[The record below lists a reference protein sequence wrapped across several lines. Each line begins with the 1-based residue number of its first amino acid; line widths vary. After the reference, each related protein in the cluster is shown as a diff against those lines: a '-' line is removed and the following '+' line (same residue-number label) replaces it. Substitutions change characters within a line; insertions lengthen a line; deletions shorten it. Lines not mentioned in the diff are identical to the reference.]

1 MRVVKTPKLKNV
13 KTKLIMIMFL
23 AILGMNQVA
32 NAQTIVSGFISTNTT
47 WTLAGSPYII
57 TGNTILDSG
66 FVLTI
71 DPGVVV
77 KFNTSKS
84 LQINGTLRAIGN
96 STNKIT
102 FTSNQATPAPG
113 DWDYILFFDMSE
125 DYNYSLL
132 TGNIMEYCIVEYG
145 GGASI
150 LNPFFPFNAA
160 VRIKASY
167 PFINYC
173 EVRNN
178 SSTGIRFFNDQ
189 NGFPT
194 SDVMKI
200 FNCTISNNNST
211 IYTNPNEGAGGI
223 DVSTNTSLI
232 QISNNTIKNNTG
244 YNGGGGI
251 SCASVNNI
259 NSSITNNI
267 IVNNSTPTE
276 GGGIFVNFS
285 VGLVA
290 YNLVYGNTANNGG
303 GIYRSNGG
311 NSAPPFNNFNNNIIA
326 NNSAIYLT
334 GGLENNGKMNLT
346 KNTIVDNKASSIT
359 LNAGYY
365 SGASVYNYN
374 TFARNKLIGTSPTT
388 NIFVTTGIAP
398 IFNNNNFVENQATY
412 EFWNDNNS
420 ISPALNVNNCW
431 WNTILTSD
439 INTKIYDFLDNSAN
453 AVVDYTPFL
462 SSPDIT
468 APVTP
473 VKNVIKTDLGSGNI
487 QLSWTANTETD
498 LAGYKIYYGSP
509 TGYSFANS
517 VNAGNVTTYTLSGV
531 SVTDTIAVTAYD
543 NLMNG
548 TNDQLDGNESWFTN
562 SIGKPIVNFSATP
575 VNVCTGDTVYF
586 TDNTIDAAS
595 WYWNFPGGTP
605 SVSNSKNPKVIY
617 YSSGYYSAKLRV
629 MNIAGTD
636 SLTLANY
643 IEVDSL
649 PNPVITA
656 GGATTF
662 CMGNSVTLDA
672 GAGYTSYLWSGS
684 ETIQSIVVSSAGTY
698 SVNVSNN
705 CGNTTA
711 AISIIV
717 NPLPTVSLNLNID
730 TVCQSAGAFAL
741 SGGLPVTGVYS
752 GTGVTSGNFDPS
764 IAGSGTHTIT
774 YVYSDGNNCSDSAT
788 ATIYVDL
795 CTDIQ
800 TSTLSESSSF
810 FPNPSA
816 GIFTLD
822 SKITAGIITIYN
834 MQGENIYQSEIK
846 NEKPEID
853 LSKQTNGIYLCR
865 ITFMNQTILK
875 KMIINK

>member
-1 MRVVKTPKLKNV
+1 M
-13 KTKLIMIMFL
+13 KTKLLMIMLL
-23 AILGMNQVA
+23 AIFGMSQVA
-32 NAQTIVSGFISTNTT
+32 QAQTSVSGFISSNTN

-84 LQINGTLRAIGN
+84 LQVNGTLRAIGN
-96 STNKIT
+96 STDKIT

-150 LNPFFPFNAA
+150 LSPFFPFNAA

-189 NGFPT
+189 NGFT
-194 SDVMKI
+194 TTDVMKI
-200 FNCTISNNNST
+200 FNCTISNNNAT
-211 IYTNPNEGAGGI
+211 IYTNTNEGAGGI
-223 DVSTNTSLI
+223 DVYANTSLI

-251 SCASVNNI
+251 SCASINNI

-267 IVNNSTPTE
+267 IVNNNTVTD
-276 GGGIFVNFS
+276 GGGILINSS
-285 VGLVA
+285 VGNISF
-290 YNLVYGNTANNGG
+290 NLIYGNTANNGAG
-303 GIYRSNGG
+303 VYRTPG
-311 NSAPPFNNFNNNIIA
+311 PFNTFSNNIIA
-326 NNSAIYLT
+326 SNSATYDY
-334 GGLENNGKMNLT
+334 GGIENNGQVTFT
-346 KNTIVDNKASSIT
+346 KNTIIDNISLTKT
-359 LNAGYY
+359 LNADLN
-365 SGASVYNYN
+365 SGNSSYNYN
-374 TFARNKLIGTSPTT
+374 TIARNKLTGVSPTI
-388 NIFVTTGIAP
+388 NLFVSGGISP
-398 IFNNNNFVENQATY
+398 VFNNNNFVENQATY
-412 EFWNDNNS
+412 ELWNDNNS

-431 WNTILTSD
+431 WNSISTSD

-473 VKNVIKTDLGSGNI
+473 LINVIKTDLGSGNI

-575 VNVCTGDTVYF
+575 INVCAGDTVYF
-586 TDNTIDAAS
+586 ADNTIDAAS
-595 WYWNFPGGTP
+595 WTWNFPGGMP
-605 SVSNSKNPKVIY
+605 AVSSSKNPKVIY
-617 YSSGYYSAKLRV
+617 NASGTYSVKLKV
-629 MNIAGTD
+629 TNIAGTD
-636 SLTLANY
+636 SLTLTNY
-643 IEVDSL
+643 IGVDSL

-662 CMGNSVTLDA
+662 CQGNSVTLDA

-684 ETIQSIVVSSAGTY
+684 ETTQSIVVSTAGTY

-711 AISIIV
+711 AISVTV
-717 NPLPTVSLNLNID
+717 NSLPTVSLVLNLD
-730 TVCQSAGAFAL
+730 TACQGNGVIVL
-741 SGGLPVTGVYS
+741 SGGLPAAGMYS

-774 YVYSDGNNCSDSAT
+774 YVYFDGNNCSDSAT

-795 CTDIQ
+795 CTGIQ
-800 TSTLSESSSF
+800 TSVLNESVTF
-810 FPNPSA
+810 FPNPST
-816 GIFTLD
+816 GKFTID
-822 SKITAGIITIYN
+822 SQITNGEITIYN
-834 MQGENIYQSEIK
+834 MQGEKIYQSEIK

-853 LSKQTNGIYLCR
+853 LSNQPNGIYLCR
-865 ITFMNQTILK
+865 ISVKNQTILK
-875 KMIINK
+875 KIIIDK

>member
-1 MRVVKTPKLKNV
+1 M
-13 KTKLIMIMFL
+13 KTKLLMIMLL
-23 AILGMNQVA
+23 ATLWISQVA
-32 NAQTIVSGFISTNTT
+32 KAQTSVSGFISSNTN

-57 TGNTILDSG
+57 TGNTIIDSG
-66 FVLTI
+66 FVLII

-84 LQINGTLRAIGN
+84 LQVNGTLRAIGN

-102 FTSNQATPAPG
+102 FTSNQVTPAPG

-194 SDVMKI
+194 TDVMKI
-200 FNCTISNNNST
+200 FNCTITNNNAT
-211 IYTNPNEGAGGI
+211 IYTNTNEGAGGI
-223 DVSTNTSLI
+223 DVSTNLSLI
-232 QISNNTIKNNTG
+232 QISNNTIKNNRG

-267 IVNNSTPTE
+267 IVNNSTSTE

-290 YNLVYGNTANNGG
+290 YNLVYGNAANNGG

-311 NSAPPFNNFNNNIIA
+311 NSSPPFNDFNNNIIA
-326 NNSAIYLT
+326 NNSAIYQT

-346 KNTIVDNKASSIT
+346 KNTIVDNTASSIT

-365 SGASVYNYN
+365 SGASVYNFN
-374 TFARNKLIGTSPTT
+374 TFARNKLIGASPTT
-388 NIFVTTGIAP
+388 NIFVTSGIAP

-412 EFWNDNNS
+412 ELWNDNNS

-439 INTKIYDFLDNSAN
+439 INTKIYDFLDNSTN
-453 AVVDYTPFL
+453 AVVDYPPFL

-487 QLSWTANTETD
+487 QLSWTANTESD

-517 VNAGNVTTYTLSGV
+517 VNAGNVTSYTLSGA
-531 SVTDTIAVTAYD
+531 SITDTIAVTAYD

-562 SIGKPIVNFSATP
+562 SIGKPIVNFSAAP

-586 TDNTIDAAS
+586 SDNTVDAAS
-595 WYWNFPGGTP
+595 WSWNFPGGVP

-617 YSSGYYSAKLRV
+617 YTSGTYSAKLRV
-629 MNIAGTD
+629 TNIAGTD
-636 SLTLANY
+636 SLTITNY
-643 IEVDSL
+643 IGVDSL
-649 PNPVITA
+649 PNLVITA
-656 GGATTF
+656 SGATTF
-662 CMGNSVTLDA
+662 CQGDSITLDA
-672 GAGYTSYLWSGS
+672 GAGYASYLWSGS
-684 ETIQSIVVSSAGTY
+684 ETTQSIVVGSTGTY

-705 CGNTTA
+705 CGNTTE
-711 AISIIV
+711 AISVTV
-717 NPLPTVSLNLNID
+717 NPLPTVSLVLNID
-730 TVCQSAGAFAL
+730 SACLGTSAFVL

-752 GTGVTSGNFDPS
+752 GSGVTSGNFDAS
-764 IAGSGTHTIT
+764 IAGIGTHTIT
-774 YVYSDGNNCSDSAT
+774 YIYADVNGCSDSAT

-795 CTDIQ
+795 CTDIH
-800 TSTLSESSSF
+800 TSTLSESASF
-810 FPNPSA
+810 FPNPSN
-816 GIFTLD
+816 GKFTLNSQISD
-822 SKITAGIITIYN
+822 GTITVYN
-834 MQGENIYQSEIK
+834 MQGEKIHESEIK
-846 NEKPEID
+846 NEKQEID
-853 LSKQTNGIYLCR
+853 LSHQPNGIYLCR
-865 ITFMNQTILK
+865 ITVKNQTILNK
-875 KMIINK
+875 IIIDK